1 MSLHEVSTLIGTT
14 SFSEPDAGTST
25 VEVGTTTG
33 STTGVAEASAFE
45 ALVLGALV
53 FGALLAIYTYNYD
66 IFLYSF
72 WP

>member
-14 SFSEPDAGTST
+14 SFSDPEGTST
-25 VEVGTTTG
+25 DAGTTTG
-33 STTGVAEASAFE
+33 STTGVAGASAFG

-53 FGALLAIYTYNYD
+53 LGALLAIYTYNYD

>member
-14 SFSEPDAGTST
+14 SFSEPTATGTST
-25 VEVGTTTG
+25 GVGAGTTTG
-33 STTGVAEASAFE
+33 SVVSTFG
-45 ALVLGALV
+45 ALVFGALV

-72 WP
+72 WS

>member
-14 SFSEPDAGTST
+14 SFSEPEAGTST
-25 VEVGTTTG
+25 TGTTTG
-33 STTGVAEASAFE
+33 STTGVAGTSAFG

-72 WP
+72 